1 MWRFNMHP
9 NTSAY
14 AAGFGMPCTEFQ
26 YTQKEKRKV
35 KFMRKKQFTALLFAA
50 MLTIGS
56 LAGCQKQAANN
67 PEQTKTSV
75 ETGKYTADDLDGIVE
90 FASIY
95 ILKDSKNV
103 NYLFGTEY
111 DKDIVKDIKADSDK
125 VNLKKAGKYDI
136 TYTVTVYDDLMDAYL
151 EGKDAKTDK
160 TSEED
165 SKDTAKDTSD
175 IQVAAK
181 VEVVTEDTAKT
192 LANAGKSV
200 QIGKGNVYTA
210 DASETDENSDADSDK
225 DSGNSESNS
234 LQASN
239 TGNKGDDNKNTGS
252 SGNKNNNS
260 GNQNNGNSGN
270 SGSGNKNGNGSSNN
284 SSGNSGGSNNSS
296 SGNSDNSGNSG
307 GSNNGN
313 SGNGGGSGNNGGS
326 GNGDGSGN
334 NNGGSESSKP
344 TPSHKHSYTSKVT
357 KAATCVTAG
366 VKTYTC
372 SCGDSYTES
381 IPATGNHSWVDDDPV
396 WVIDREWYE
405 DVWKGNYD
413 VWVCYC
419 GQEFYSADAISDHQK
434 SKILAG
440 ESGHGGS
447 YVDTRGRYETEHKTE
462 GHYEYPKHCSV
473 CGLIK

>member
-1 MWRFNMHP
+1 M
-9 NTSAY
+9 
-14 AAGFGMPCTEFQ
+14 
-26 YTQKEKRKV
+26 
-35 KFMRKKQFTALLFAA
+35 ALLFAA

-90 FASIY
+90 FASVY

-210 DASETDENSDADSDK
+210 DASEMDENSDADSDK

-239 TGNKGDDNKNTGS
+239 TGNKGDDNQNTGS

-284 SSGNSGGSNNSS
+284 SSSG
-296 SGNSDNSGNSG
+296 NSGNS
-307 GSNNGN
+307 SN
-313 SGNGGGSGNNGGS
+313 SGNGGSDNGGS
-326 GNGDGSGN
+326 GNK
-334 NNGGSESSKP
+334 GGGESSKP
-344 TPSHKHSYTSKVT
+344 APSHKHSYTSKVT
-357 KAATCVTAG
+357 KAATCGTAG

-381 IPATGNHSWVDDDPV
+381 IPATGQHNWVEQTETVWVDDAPV
-396 WVIDREWYE
+396 WIVDQAAWDE
-405 DVWKGNYD
+405 DVIVGYNSYYMCTGCMKKFSISEHDAAYEH
-413 VWVCYC
+413 YC
-419 GQEFYSADAISDHQK
+419 P
-434 SKILAG
+434 
-440 ESGHGGS
+440 SGHGS
-447 YVDTRGRYETEHKTE
+447 ITLKKEAIWDTVHHDEVGHFEYP
-462 GHYEYPKHCSV
+462 GHYETKVTGHKCSV